1 MTEQQLKE
9 YEEILDVQNNLISKL
24 NAVKQRRDNAL
35 ETYKKD
41 KNMLQFDNAIFE
53 LQLESQLL
61 LEKMQEN
68 FERIKSFQAK
78 INK

>member
-53 LQLESQLL
+53 LELESQLL